1 MNYQQLCKKYPGK
14 EIRLIMAKDEETY
27 KGFGFTTIQYGT
39 QESEVNSKYNVD
51 YCFMIEA

>member
-1 MNYQQLCKKYPGK
+1 
-14 EIRLIMAKDEETY
+14 MAKDEETY
-27 KGFGFTTIQYGT
+27 KGFGFTTIQRGT